1 MKGKQGSLITVLE
14 YEWRHLKMTK
24 CEFQTLEL
32 ASGMEVNT
40 IVFETYMQSASYED
54 LRNPAIPH
62 EINTRYLIKKE
73 LGKGA
78 YGTVYLAVDRTSGE
92 QSL

>member
-1 MKGKQGSLITVLE
+1 
-14 YEWRHLKMTK
+14 
-24 CEFQTLEL
+24 
-32 ASGMEVNT
+32 MEVKIAIFVIYVQN
-40 IVFETYMQSASYED
+40 ASYED

-92 QSL
+92 QLL

>member
-1 MKGKQGSLITVLE
+1 MM
-14 YEWRHLKMTK
+14 H
-24 CEFQTLEL
+24 
-32 ASGMEVNT
+32 SGT
-40 IVFETYMQSASYED
+40 
-54 LRNPAIPH
+54 NPAIPH

-92 QSL
+92 QLL